1 MQMSFKFRYI
11 LLALM
16 IYIGFSTSCTTKE
29 KTYEDPYAGGRP
41 VLGIRMSTDY
51 PEPRMGEPGS
61 VVKFK
66 ATGLLPYKNTLRFLL
81 NGEPA
86 EVVGIDSTGIQ
97 VKVPESASTGVGAV
111 AVDDRIVF
119 GPVFRVTGKLQLDN
133 SFKATV
139 GADRVI
145 TDVLVLADG
154 RMIMV
159 GDFTDYERKGTV
171 KPINRILMTTK
182 DGDLD
187 RSLLTDGGSPGYI
200 SSIASLPNGK
210 MVIGGGFSSYNIHL
224 GEISNITVLNSNG
237 TIDSM
242 VVRTFTNQDTV
253 PAFNGGVDGSIRKV
267 FTNGN
272 SITAIGG
279 FNFYLQRVYGYG
291 DYRGKYDS
299 LAIDSVRIKNLV
311 RFFPDGS
318 LDSSFNYNL
327 ALHKSFDGPNG
338 PINDGF
344 MQEDGKL
351 ILVGR
356 FTKYNNEAANN
367 IVRLNADG
375 SIDRTFK
382 SGNGSD
388 LDISSITYNKFTH
401 RFTLAGN
408 FTTFDG
414 VEQNGLALLK
424 EDGSLDQA
432 FKGSTKENT
441 DVYEFA
447 AQLSNGWM
455 IVSGNFRNYG
465 GVHRGNFMVLDQKG
479 ALLKGYNT
487 NGDLG
492 GVVRH
497 IYETKNFA
505 GQIQVLLTGGFDK
518 FDEQP
523 AGNVTRI
530 LLK

>member
-1 MQMSFKFRYI
+1 MSFNFRYI
-11 LLALM
+11 LLVLM
-16 IYIGFSTSCTTKE
+16 IYIGFNTSCTTKD
-29 KTYEDPYAGGRP
+29 KTYGDPYAGGKP
-41 VLGIRMSTDY
+41 ALGIKMSTDF
-51 PEPRMGEPGS
+51 PDPRMGEPGS
-61 VVKFK
+61 VVTFK
-66 ATGLLPYKNTLRFLL
+66 ATGLLPYKSTLKFLL

-86 EVVGIDSTGIQ
+86 EVVSIDSTSIQ
-97 VKVPESASTGVGAV
+97 VKVPEAASTGVGAV

-139 GADRVI
+139 GSDRVI
-145 TDVLVLADG
+145 TDLSVLGDG
-154 RMIMV
+154 RMILV
-159 GDFTDYERKGTV
+159 GDFTDYEKKGTV
-171 KPINRILMTTK
+171 KPINRILMTSK
-182 DGDLD
+182 DGELD
-187 RSLLTDGGSPGYI
+187 RSLQTDMGAPGYL
-200 SSIASLPNGK
+200 STIARLPNGK

-242 VVRTFTNQDTV
+242 IVRTFTNQDTV
-253 PAFNGGVDGSIRKV
+253 PAFNGGVDGGIRKV

-272 SITAIGG
+272 SITAVGG

-291 DYRGKYDS
+291 DYRGRYDS

-327 ALHKSFDGPNG
+327 ALHKSYDGPNG

-344 MQEDGKL
+344 MQTDGRL

-356 FTKYNNEAANN
+356 FTKYNGEAANN

-388 LDISSITYNKFTH
+388 LDISSITYNKLTH
-401 RFTLAGN
+401 RFTLAGRFN
-408 FTTFDG
+408 TFNG
-414 VEQNGLALLK
+414 IQQNGLAILN
-424 EDGSLDQA
+424 EDGSLDQT

-441 DVYEFA
+441 DTYEYA

-455 IVSGNFRNYG
+455 VVSGNFRNYG
-465 GVHRGNFMVLDQKG
+465 GVHRGNFMVLDQTG

-492 GVVRH
+492 GVLRG

-505 GQIQVLLTGGFDK
+505 GQIQLLLYGVFNK

-523 AGNVTRI
+523 AGNITRI